1 MLQLKVGQSYDF
13 KEVKRQLL
21 HMQYKPVHGKIEA

>member
-13 KEVKRQLL
+13 KEIKHQLL
-21 HMQYKPVHGKIEA
+21 HMQYKPVHGKIEP